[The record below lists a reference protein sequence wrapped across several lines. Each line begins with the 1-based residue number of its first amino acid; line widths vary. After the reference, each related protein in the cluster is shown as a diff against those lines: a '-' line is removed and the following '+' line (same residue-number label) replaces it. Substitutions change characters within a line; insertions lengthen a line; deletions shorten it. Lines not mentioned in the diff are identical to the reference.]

1 MINLCLFFSGVIVL
15 NAKNINSNLKDKIS
29 ADIFTKIRSNLAN
42 LEANMQIENNIYKLN
57 SNIDLKEY
65 VKSKINLDATGD

>member
-1 MINLCLFFSGVIVL
+1 MYDFHMKIKIDEIVL
-15 NAKNINSNLKDKIS
+15 NAKNINSNLKDEIS
-29 ADIFTKIRSNLAN
+29 ADIFAKIKSNLAN

-65 VKSKINLDATGD
+65 AKSKSI